1 MKPHIVL
8 KPRTMGGELMPRL
21 SAVSHQSAALDTREL
36 AGWIPRRASSADA
49 DLLNELTP
57 IRDRSRDADRN
68 NGLARGGVNTILDNV
83 VGTGLRLSARPNY
96 LALGQD
102 KEWAVEWSQQMEGLF
117 HAWWWSTACDAEDT
131 LNGDQLL
138 EQAQRAELMN
148 GDAIALPL
156 WLPNRGDGFSTKLQM
171 VESDRLSNPNGAS
184 DTSRLRAGVVKD
196 SVGMP
201 LGYWFRNSHPGD
213 LFIYDPTSGIPD
225 WTFVPRRTEF
235 NRLRV
240 IHYYNKERSGQ
251 SRGKPIL
258 TAVLA
263 NFKQLDRYIQA
274 EIMAAVVNGMVSGV
288 IETPLDQEGILELF
302 SKNEKAYMTAR
313 NESAVRMESGTLVP
327 LFPGDKLQPFMPQRP
342 ASGFGAF
349 VENVGRIIAVGGFDI
364 PYEMLF
370 KDFTKTSYSSA
381 RASMLEAWRSFNRRR
396 DRLGTGFMDPIYGL
410 FVEEMVNAG
419 RIDAPGFYDNRTA
432 YLRCRWIGPGKG
444 WVDPVREAQAAQI
457 RIDTG
462 LSTLEDECSEQGR
475 DWRETLDQQQTEM
488 IERRARG
495 LPDHSATRAGA
506 PVPTVINDQ
515 TGGSNGQDTQPQ
527 QMPDGT
533 PMSGDAAYA

>member
-1 MKPHIVL
+1 
-8 KPRTMGGELMPRL
+8 MPRAG
-21 SAVSHQSAALDTREL
+21 AVSHHAAAIDTRDL

-49 DLLNELTP
+49 DLLQELTP
-57 IRDRSRDADRN
+57 IRDRARDADRN
-68 NGLARGGVNTILDNV
+68 NGLARGGINTILDNV

-96 LALGQD
+96 LALGRD
-102 KEWAVEWSQQMEGLF
+102 KAWAVEWSQQMEGLF
-117 HAWWWSTACDAEDT
+117 HDWWWSTRCHACDT

-148 GDAIALPL
+148 GDAVALPL
-156 WLPNRGDGFSTKLQM
+156 WIPERGDGYSTKIQM
-171 VESDRLSNPNGAS
+171 IEADRLSNPENGPDS
-184 DTSRLRAGVVKD
+184 TRLRAGVKTD
-196 SVGMP
+196 QVGMP
-201 LGYWFRNSHPGD
+201 LGYWIRNAHPGD
-213 LFIYDPTSGIPD
+213 SWLMFSGDLPK
-225 WTFVPRRTEF
+225 WEFVPRRVPGI
-235 NRLRV
+235 NRLRL
-240 IHYYNKERSGQ
+240 IHYFNQERSGQ

-263 NFKQLDRYIQA
+263 NFKQLDRYISA

-288 IETPLDQEGILELF
+288 IETPLDQDGILDLF
-302 SKNEKAYMTAR
+302 SKNRAAYLQAR
-313 NESAVRMESGTLVP
+313 SESAVRMEAGTLVP
-327 LFPGDKLQPFMPQRP
+327 LFPGDKLSSFMPQRP

-349 VENVGRIIAVGGFDI
+349 IENVGRIIAVGGFDV
-364 PYEMLF
+364 PYELLF

-419 RIDAPGFYDNRTA
+419 KIDAPDFYDNRTA

-462 LSTLEDECSEQGR
+462 ISTLEDECSEQGR

-488 IERRARG
+488 IERQARG
-495 LPDHSATRAGA
+495 LPDHSATRAGSPVQTIVPPDDPAADPNADPASKPPQKA
-506 PVPTVINDQ
+506 PAGNV
-515 TGGSNGQDTQPQ
+515 
-527 QMPDGT
+527 
-533 PMSGDAAYA
+533 AHA